1 MRSIMLLNAKGGC
14 GKSTIATNLASH
26 FAVEGKKVTL
36 VDFDPQQSSLEWLA
50 ARSPDRPEII
60 GVDGTTET
68 VRTTKNV
75 DVVVY
80 DVPAVTHGKEL
91 ASFVRRVETV
101 IMPVLPSPM
110 DIRAASHF
118 VKELRE
124 LSKVERNEVKV
135 ALVANRVRENTVVY
149 HKLSVFLKSLKIPFI
164 ATLRVCGTI
173 SPDLYPRRRP
183 WLGDFRVS
191 ALGGANRLG
200 AMETVIKMGQQ
211 QAQHAVIHTA
221 LPGRP
226 TMLPL
231 PCLLLSEGN
240 QLREW
245 T

>member
-164 ATLRVCGTI
+164 ATLRDTQNYIRAAYRGLGIFELAPSAVQI
-173 SPDLYPRRRP
+173 DLEQ
-183 WLGDFRVS
+183 W
-191 ALGGANRLG
+191 
-200 AMETVIKMGQQ
+200 K
-211 QAQHAVIHTA
+211 
-221 LPGRP
+221 
-226 TMLPL
+226 PL
-231 PCLLLSEGN
+231 LKWVNSKRSMP
-240 QLREW
+240 
-245 T
+245 

>member
-14 GKSTIATNLASH
+14 GKSTLATNLASH

-50 ARSPDRPEII
+50 ARAPDRPEIV

-68 VRTTKNV
+68 VRPAKSS

-80 DVPAVTHGKEL
+80 DVPAVTHGKDL
-91 ASFVRRVETV
+91 ANFVRRVETI

-118 VKELRE
+118 VQELRA
-124 LSKVERNEVKV
+124 LSKVERNEVKI

-164 ATLRVCGTI
+164 ATLRDTQNYIRAADRGLGIFELAPSAVQI
-173 SPDLYPRRRP
+173 DLEQ
-183 WLGDFRVS
+183 W
-191 ALGGANRLG
+191 
-200 AMETVIKMGQQ
+200 K
-211 QAQHAVIHTA
+211 
-221 LPGRP
+221 
-226 TMLPL
+226 PL
-231 PCLLLSEGN
+231 LKWVNSKRSMP
-240 QLREW
+240 
-245 T
+245 

>member
-14 GKSTIATNLASH
+14 GKSTLATNLASY
-26 FAVEGKKVTL
+26 FVTEGQNVTL

-68 VRTTKNV
+68 VRPHKNC
-75 DVVVY
+75 DVVIY

-91 ASFVRRVETV
+91 ANYVRRVETL

-124 LSKVERNEVKV
+124 LSKVERNEVKI

-164 ATLRVCGTI
+164 ATLRDTQNYIRAADRGLGIFELAPSAVQT
-173 SPDLYPRRRP
+173 DLEQWKPILKWINSKR
-183 WLGDFRVS
+183 S
-191 ALGGANRLG
+191 
-200 AMETVIKMGQQ
+200 
-211 QAQHAVIHTA
+211 
-221 LPGRP
+221 LP
-226 TMLPL
+226 
-231 PCLLLSEGN
+231 
-240 QLREW
+240 
-245 T
+245 

>member
-164 ATLRVCGTI
+164 ATLRDTQNYIRAADRGLGIFELAPSAVQI
-173 SPDLYPRRRP
+173 DLEQ
-183 WLGDFRVS
+183 W
-191 ALGGANRLG
+191 
-200 AMETVIKMGQQ
+200 K
-211 QAQHAVIHTA
+211 
-221 LPGRP
+221 
-226 TMLPL
+226 PL
-231 PCLLLSEGN
+231 LKWVNSKRSMP
-240 QLREW
+240 
-245 T
+245 